1 MKNYEAPVLN
11 LEVIN
16 AQDVITNSELT
27 DSPFTGA
34 NFEF

>member
-1 MKNYEAPVLN
+1 MKNYEAPVLM
-11 LEVIN
+11 LDEVN

-27 DSPFTGA
+27 ESPFTGA